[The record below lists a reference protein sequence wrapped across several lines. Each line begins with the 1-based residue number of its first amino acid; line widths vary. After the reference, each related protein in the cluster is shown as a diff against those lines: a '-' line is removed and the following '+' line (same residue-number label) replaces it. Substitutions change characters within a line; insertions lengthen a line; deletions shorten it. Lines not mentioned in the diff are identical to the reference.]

1 VLVLVLVVVIDI
13 LEGTEDEDDD
23 DEDEFRSSLA
33 GRDITKSIMNANQ
46 QESGVG
52 KQPQSTHGF
61 GRRVLIV
68 IVSFLALYLLAAYVI
83 APAVW
88 RKETRKH
95 PDLAAGP
102 RVTQTAN
109 GIPGDPVNI
118 ALLGSE
124 ADVVLSMTSAGWY
137 PADAI
142 TFRSSVR
149 IAVDSVFRRPD
160 DQAPVS
166 DLFLFGRKQDL
177 AFEQPVG
184 DSPRQRHHVRFWH
197 WDRLHDGREVWFGSA
212 TFDERV
218 GLSHTTGQITH
229 HIGPDVDA
237 ERDRIMN
244 ELQRAG
250 RAEEVYFVDGFHSEL
265 QGKNGGGDPW
275 RTDGR
280 LGVVVLKSG
289 LNVPATKTNSPSGP

>member
-1 VLVLVLVVVIDI
+1 MSTNQPAESPAAKTSTSASRKPGTGRRTLVVIGSI
-13 LEGTEDEDDD
+13 L
-23 DEDEFRSSLA
+23 L
-33 GRDITKSIMNANQ
+33 
-46 QESGVG
+46 
-52 KQPQSTHGF
+52 
-61 GRRVLIV
+61 
-68 IVSFLALYLLAAYVI
+68 LYLLAAYVVV
-83 APAVW
+83 PAIW
-88 RKETRKH
+88 RKAIRKH
-95 PDLAAGP
+95 PDLSGGP
-102 RVTQTAN
+102 RVTRTAN

-124 ADVVLSMTSAGWY
+124 ADVVLSMTAAQWY

-160 DQAPVS
+160 DEAPVS

-197 WDRLHDGREVWFGSA
+197 WDRLDDGREVWFGAA

-244 ELQRAG
+244 ELQHAG
-250 RAEEVYFVDGFHSEL
+250 RAAGLYYFDGFHSEL
-265 QGKNGGGDPW
+265 SGKNGGGDPW
-275 RTDGR
+275 HTDGR
-280 LGVVVLKSG
+280 LGVVVLVAG
-289 LNVPATKTNSPSGP
+289 TNVPALKSNSRTNP